1 MYLCFNGTNDVR
13 SKIPGVEP
21 WLQVTTKWRRTFYH
35 NPTTKESYWKLP
47 ESIREAVEK
56 TQIET
61 ARAKLAAT
69 EASDSEE
76 DEDEYPEEDKEEAP
90 VEFTE
95 EDIAYQLAMMQG
107 ENYQEDQMQ
116 EEEELDDNAKRQI
129 FISLLEDKEINP
141 FNTWE
146 NEMPKMVQDPRYSM
160 LRNTKQR
167 MEIFGEW
174 ARARIALIKEEKEH
188 EVKED
193 VCPLYLF

>member
-1 MYLCFNGTNDVR
+1 M
-13 SKIPGVEP
+13 
-21 WLQVTTKWRRTFYH
+21 TTKWRRTFYH

-56 TQIET
+56 LQIDT
-61 ARAKLAAT
+61 ARANLAAA
-69 EASDSEE
+69 EVSESDS
-76 DEDEYPEEDKEEAP
+76 EDEYPEEDKEEAP

-95 EDIAYQLAMMQG
+95 EDVAYQLAMMQG
-107 ENYQEDQMQ
+107 EYPQEEPMQ

-146 NEMPKMVQDPRYSM
+146 SEMPKMVQDPRYSM

-167 MEIFGEW
+167 MDIFGEW
-174 ARARIALIKEEKEH
+174 ARARIAFIKEEKEH

-193 VCPLYLF
+193 VIILILTNSQIGC

>member
-1 MYLCFNGTNDVR
+1 
-13 SKIPGVEP
+13 VE
-21 WLQVTTKWRRTFYH
+21 RM
-35 NPTTKESYWKLP
+35 
-47 ESIREAVEK
+47 
-56 TQIET
+56 QIES
-61 ARAKLAAT
+61 ARANIA
-69 EASDSEE
+69 EESEE
-76 DEDEYPEEDKEEAP
+76 EDEEEDEYPENDNEEAP

-107 ENYQEDQMQ
+107 EDPEEEPMQ
-116 EEEELDDNAKRQI
+116 EEEELDDTAKRQI

-146 NEMPKMVQDPRYSM
+146 SEMPKMVQDPRYSM
-160 LRNTKQR
+160 VRNTKQR

-193 VCPLYLF
+193 VPPL

>member
-1 MYLCFNGTNDVR
+1 M
-13 SKIPGVEP
+13 
-21 WLQVTTKWRRTFYH
+21 
-35 NPTTKESYWKLP
+35 
-47 ESIREAVEK
+47 
-56 TQIET
+56 QIES
-61 ARAKLAAT
+61 ARANIA
-69 EASDSEE
+69 EDSEE
-76 DEDEYPEEDKEEAP
+76 EDEEEDEYPEIDNEEAP

-107 ENYQEDQMQ
+107 EDQEDEPMQ
-116 EEEELDDNAKRQI
+116 EEEELDNTAKRQI

-146 NEMPKMVQDPRYSM
+146 SEMPKMVQDPRYSM
-160 LRNTKQR
+160 VRNTKQR

-193 VCPLYLF
+193 VPPL

>member
-1 MYLCFNGTNDVR
+1 M
-13 SKIPGVEP
+13 
-21 WLQVTTKWRRTFYH
+21 
-35 NPTTKESYWKLP
+35 
-47 ESIREAVEK
+47 
-56 TQIET
+56 QIET
-61 ARAKLAAT
+61 ARADLAAA
-69 EASDSEE
+69 EASDSE
-76 DEDEYPEEDKEEAP
+76 DDDEYPEEDKEEAP

-107 ENYQEDQMQ
+107 EYSQEDQMQ
-116 EEEELDDNAKRQI
+116 EDEELDDNAKRQI

-146 NEMPKMVQDPRYSM
+146 SEMPRMVQDPRYSM

-193 VCPLYLF
+193 VSPLPNPKADGSPKLHI